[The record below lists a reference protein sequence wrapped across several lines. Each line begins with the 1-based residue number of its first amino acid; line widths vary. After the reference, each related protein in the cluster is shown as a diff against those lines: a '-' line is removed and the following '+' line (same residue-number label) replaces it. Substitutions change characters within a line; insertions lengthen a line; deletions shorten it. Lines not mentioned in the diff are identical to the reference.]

1 MTLAA
6 GTRLG
11 AYDIVALIGA
21 GGMGEVYRARDTR
34 LKREVAIKV
43 LPAAFASDAERLAR
57 FQREAELLATLNHPN
72 IGAVYGFEQS
82 ATANAI
88 VLELIEG
95 DTLADRIQR
104 GAIPVKQALQIALQI
119 AEALEAAHERGIIHR
134 DLKPANIKITA
145 DDKVKVLDFGLA
157 KAMEP
162 GPAKAGHYVQNGS
175 VRLQADLSHSPT
187 LSMMATQAGMIL
199 GTAAYM
205 SPEQAKGFP
214 ADQRS
219 DIFAFGVVLYQML
232 TGRQPFHGET
242 APDVLASVIVR
253 DVDFAALP
261 ANLNPRVREF
271 LERCLE
277 KNPKR
282 RWQAI
287 GDVRAEMEAI
297 LRSGATQTLS
307 HGMTLSRGAL
317 IAAMGA
323 VSLLTAVAVWNL
335 KPLPQPQRAPV
346 ARFDFPLSPGQHFT
360 NSGRHLIAVSP
371 DGTQL
376 AYVANAQIHLRTLA
390 TGETKPLADAASPGG
405 VLTPAFSPDGQ
416 SLAFWSGGDGTLKKI
431 AVHGRDVP
439 VSLARVDRPFGVS
452 WASDYLYVG
461 QATKGIVRVPATA
474 GAPETI
480 VSVEATQ
487 VAHGPQLLPDGD
499 NLLFTLATDTGADRW
514 DKAATVVQSLKTGRR
529 TVLVQN
535 ATDARYVPTGHILYA
550 RGGVVFAAPFDAAAL
565 TMTGAAVPVIEGV
578 RRAPAASVNS
588 GAVQFAISEGGTLM
602 YIPGDVSGSQP
613 FLALMDRE
621 GKVTPLKLRPAAY
634 TSPRLSPDGTT
645 IAFELDTGEGPNVWI
660 YELAGTTA
668 MRRLT
673 FGGRNRYP
681 IWSADG
687 SRITFQSDREGDAAL
702 FWQRVDNTG
711 SVERLTKPDPNTAHI
726 PDMWS
731 PKGDVLLYSTTDRS
745 TSSLSMLSYPDRKVS
760 AVGDIR
766 GSIRPNA
773 VFSPD
778 GRWIAYQSTE
788 GHRRVIFVEPFPVTG
803 NKTQVVTGENIG
815 HPMWARHGHELLYTT
830 GPTQINSVSITIT
843 TPTPRFGNPV
853 RLNTQLVNDRAGA
866 RSYDVSKDGK
876 TILGIA
882 ESDGADAAY
891 AGQIRVVLNWFEELK
906 QRVPTTR
913 RD

>member
-1 MTLAA
+1 MPLNA
-6 GTRLG
+6 GTKLG

-34 LKREVAIKV
+34 LKRDVAIKV
-43 LPAAFASDAERLAR
+43 LPDAFANDPERLAR

-72 IGAVYGFEQS
+72 LGAVYGFEQS
-82 ATANAI
+82 ETASAI

-95 DTLADRIQR
+95 ETLADRLQR
-104 GAIPVKQALQIALQI
+104 GALPVKAALHIALQI

-157 KAMEP
+157 KAMESNPP
-162 GPAKAGHYVQNGS
+162 GAAGVM
-175 VRLQADLSHSPT
+175 SHSPT

-219 DIFAFGVVLYQML
+219 DIFAFGTVLYEML
-232 TGRQPFHGET
+232 TGRQPFHGDT

-253 DVDFAALP
+253 DVDFTALP
-261 ANLNPRVREF
+261 ANLNPRLREL

-277 KNPKR
+277 KNPKK

-287 GDVRAEMEAI
+287 GDVRVEIEAG
-297 LRSGATQTLS
+297 LRSGTTQVMPVAAS
-307 HGMTLSRGAL
+307 PVRARSA
-317 IAAMGA
+317 IAAAMVTA
-323 VSLLTAVAVWNL
+323 CALTAIAVWNL
-335 KPLPQPQRAPV
+335 KPAPHVQPPTV
-346 ARFDFPLSPGQHFT
+346 ARFDLALSSGQRFT
-360 NSGRHLIAVSP
+360 NTGRHLLAVSP

-376 AYVANAQIHLRTLA
+376 AYVANAQVHLRDLA
-390 TGETKPLADAASPGG
+390 SGETKPLTGAASAGG
-405 VLTPAFSPDGQ
+405 VLTPAFSPDGK
-416 SLAFWSGGDGTLKKI
+416 SLAFWSGADGTLKKI

-439 VSLARVDRPFGVS
+439 LPLTRVDRPFGVS
-452 WASDYLYVG
+452 WSGEYLYVG
-461 QATKGIVRVPATA
+461 QASKGIVRVPGAA
-474 GAPETI
+474 GPAETI
-480 VSVEATQ
+480 VSVESTQ

-499 NLLFTLATDTGADRW
+499 NLLFTLTTNTGADRW
-514 DKAATVVQSLKTGRR
+514 DKAAAVLQSLKTGRR

-535 ATDARYVPTGHILYA
+535 ATDARYVSTGHILYA
-550 RGGVVFAAPFDAAAL
+550 RGGVVFAAPFDTATLAV
-565 TMTGAAVPVIEGV
+565 TGAEVPVIEGV
-578 RRAPAASVNS
+578 RRAPAAAVNS
-588 GAVQFAISEGGTLM
+588 GAVQFAISETGTLM

-613 FLALMDRE
+613 LLALVDSQ
-621 GKVTPLKLRPAAY
+621 GKVAPLKLRPAPY
-634 TSPRLSPDGTT
+634 SSPRLSPDGTT

-660 YELAGTTA
+660 YELAGTSA

-702 FWQRVDNTG
+702 FSQRADNTG
-711 SVERLTKPDPNTAHI
+711 SVERLTKPASGTAHI

-731 PKGDVLLYSTTDRS
+731 PKGDMLLFSTMDGS
-745 TSSLSMLSYPDRKVS
+745 TSSLSLLFYPDRKIVGI
-760 AVGDIR
+760 GDIR
-766 GSIRPNA
+766 GRIRPNA
-773 VFSPD
+773 AFSPD
-778 GRWIAYQSTE
+778 ARWIAYQSIE
-788 GHRRVIFVEPFPVTG
+788 GGRRSIFVEPFPVTG
-803 NKTQVVTGENIG
+803 NKFQVVTGENIA
-815 HPMWARHGHELLYTT
+815 HPLWAPDGTGLFYGT
-830 GPTQINSVSITIT
+830 GPTQINFVSITT
-843 TPTPRFGNPV
+843 TPTFRFGDPV
-853 RLNTQLVNDRAGA
+853 RLHNQLVNDLTGT

-882 ESDGADAAY
+882 ESDGTDASDAE
-891 AGQIRVVLNWFEELK
+891 QIRVVLNWFEELK
-906 QRVPTTR
+906 QRVPHN